1 MPGHSHDIVSKQA
14 PPLVAIGGSAG
25 SLDALIQ
32 FFEVLPDGCGIAFIV
47 VVHLAPN
54 EESLLPELLQ
64 RRCALRVI
72 PARHNQHIL
81 ANHVYVIPP
90 GRILTRQQ
98 DRLQVAPL
106 DLQLGRVA
114 VIDVLFES
122 LAASDHWPLAGI
134 LLSGADSDG
143 AAGLQQ
149 IKHAGGLTLVQ
160 NPDEAAQE
168 AMPRAAIDSGCADVV
183 LSVAEMPARLLS
195 RFGIS
200 ATLRRPPIVQALQTS
215 PPIKPTA
222 KEAALV
228 QKAVLS
234 LRRRTGRDFSYFR
247 QIVVLRHL
255 RRRIELTVQGKVD
268 EYLALLD
275 TDAAEPE
282 ALLRELLISV
292 TGFFRD
298 AEAFHALSRHIPA
311 LFEGKG
317 AADFV
322 RVWVPACATGE
333 EAYSIAMLLQEYA
346 ETLVHPPGI
355 QVFGCDLDRS
365 AIEKARAG
373 VYRPAVVASVGEE
386 RLARFFQEETGG
398 YRVRRELRQIM
409 LFAENDV
416 VGDPAFT
423 CIDLVSCRNLL
434 IYLNPEGQKRMIDVF
449 DFALDPHGMLFLGS
463 AEGLLNFNTTFYPL
477 EAQYRIY
484 RRSTGPQRRTSS
496 AGPIQRALT
505 MEQRAYGNASLPRKE
520 REGPSLNQLQDQL
533 KLLQQRLL
541 GSVRQD
547 TPGATAQ
554 HQLQLITQELH
565 ATLEELDI
573 NRQELRSM
581 NAELTAVNL
590 VLSTKLDE
598 LEQSNSD
605 LNNHMN
611 AAAIPMVFL
620 NRELRIMRYTPR
632 ALDLFRL
639 IPADIGRMLSDLRN
653 DLDYPA
659 LTNDA
664 GLILNGG
671 APIEREIRGQSGT
684 WYFASVL
691 PYHALQN
698 CVSGVVLTFFDI
710 TARKQSEAA
719 LQASEEKLRTFI
731 SATSEIVY
739 EMSADWLEM
748 RSLAGKNFIT
758 TTEIPRKDWVEE
770 YIPEKEKPR
779 VWAAVHQAIAARSY
793 FELEHRVVRLDG
805 STGWV
810 FSRAI
815 PLFDQQGQIVK
826 WFGAA
831 SDITERKRTDEAL
844 HDSEEQY
851 RKLFDAIDEGF
862 CIIEVLFDGEEKP
875 VDYRFLQINPAFE
888 RQTGIK
894 QPTGRWMREI
904 APQHEQYW
912 FEAYGRI
919 VQTGQPVRFESE
931 AKELGRFYDVY
942 AFRVGDPQLRR
953 VGILFNDI
961 SARKRAD
968 EALRADDNRLRLALD
983 AAEMGYYAWYP
994 AEDRTEA
1001 DAKLLALFGLPADAA
1016 LTHAGAMASMVHPD
1030 DRERHESVLR
1040 QALDPQGDG
1049 IFRDE
1054 IRVRGMDGIERWLAF
1069 SGRVEFAGEPPQPTL
1084 LSGLARDI
1092 TVEHRA
1098 MAALRER
1105 PAR

>member
-1 MPGHSHDIVSKQA
+1 MPGHSRDIVSKQA
-14 PPLVAIGGSAG
+14 PLVAIGGSAG

-32 FFEVLPDGCGIAFIV
+32 FFEVLPEDCGIAFIV
-47 VVHLAPN
+47 VVHLSPN

-64 RRCALRVI
+64 RRCALKVI
-72 PARHNQHIL
+72 HARNNQHIF

-98 DRLQVAPL
+98 DSLQVAPL
-106 DLQLGRVA
+106 DLQHGRVA

-122 LAASDHWPLAGI
+122 LAVPDHPPLAGI

-143 AAGLQQ
+143 TAGLRR
-149 IKHAGGLTLVQ
+149 IKQAGGLTLVQ
-160 NPDEAAQE
+160 NPADAAQE
-168 AMPRAAIDSGCADVV
+168 IMPRAAIDSGCVDAV
-183 LSVAEMPARLLS
+183 LSAGQMPALLLS
-195 RFGIS
+195 SFGIN
-200 ATLRRPPIVQALQTS
+200 ATLRRPPALQALKTKHLL
-215 PPIKPTA
+215 KPTD
-222 KEAALV
+222 KEAELV
-228 QKAVLS
+228 HKAVQS

-255 RRRIELTVQGKVD
+255 RRRMEITVQGKAAD
-268 EYLALLD
+268 YLALLD

-298 AEAFHALSRHIPA
+298 PEAFDALRRHIPE
-311 LFEGKG
+311 LFKGKG
-317 AADFV
+317 EADFV

-346 ETLVHPPGI
+346 ETLLHPPGI
-355 QVFGCDLDRS
+355 RVFGCDLDRS

-373 VYRPAVVASVGEE
+373 LYRPVVAASVGEE
-386 RLARFFQEETGG
+386 RLERFFLREAGG

-434 IYLNPEGQKRMIDVF
+434 IYLNPEGQKRMMDVF
-449 DFALDPHGMLFLGS
+449 DFALDPHGMLFLGA
-463 AEGLLNFNTTFYPL
+463 AEGLLNFNTAFYPL
-477 EAQYRIY
+477 ESRYRIY
-484 RRSTGPQRRTSS
+484 RRSTDPQRKTSGGGS
-496 AGPIQRALT
+496 IQRSLT
-505 MEQRAYGNASLPRKE
+505 MEQSAYGQAALPRKE
-520 REGPSLNQLQDQL
+520 REGPTLNQLQDQL

-541 GSVRQD
+541 GSVRPE
-547 TPGATAQ
+547 TAGATAQ
-554 HQLQLITQELH
+554 QQLQVITQELH

-573 NRQELRSM
+573 HRQELRSM

-598 LEQSNSD
+598 LEQINSD

-659 LTNDA
+659 LPSDA
-664 GLILNGG
+664 EHVLNGG
-671 APIEREIRGQSGT
+671 DPIEREIRGQAGT
-684 WYFASVL
+684 CYFARVL
-691 PYHALQN
+691 PYHAQQKRI
-698 CVSGVVLTFFDI
+698 VGVVLTFFDI
-710 TARKQSEAA
+710 TERKQSEAA

-748 RSLAGKNFIT
+748 RSLDGKNFIA
-758 TTEIPRKDWVEE
+758 TTEIPRKDWIEE
-770 YIPEKEKPR
+770 YIPEDEKPR
-779 VWAAVHQAIAARSY
+779 VWAAIKQATAEHGY
-793 FELEHRVVRLDG
+793 FELEHRVVRIDG

-815 PLFDQQGQIVK
+815 PLFDQQGHIAK
-826 WFGAA
+826 WFGTA
-831 SDITERKRTDEAL
+831 SDITERKCTEEAL

-862 CIIEVLFDGEEKP
+862 CIIEVLFDGDDKP
-875 VDYRFLQINPAFE
+875 VDYRFLQINPAVE
-888 RQTGIK
+888 RQAGIK
-894 QPTGRWMREI
+894 EPTGRWMREI
-904 APQHEQYW
+904 APRHEQYW
-912 FEAYGRI
+912 FETYGRV
-919 VQTGQPVRFESE
+919 VQTGEPVRFESE
-931 AKELGRFYDVY
+931 AKELGRFFDVY
-942 AFRVGDPQLRR
+942 AFRVGDPKLRR

-961 SARKRAD
+961 STRKRSD
-968 EALRADDNRLRLALD
+968 DALRAEESRLRLALD
-983 AAEMGYYAWYP
+983 AAEMGCYAWYP

-1001 DAKLLALFGLPADAA
+1001 DAMLLALFGLPADAA
-1016 LTHAGAMASMVHPD
+1016 LTHASAAAMIHPD
-1030 DRERHESVLR
+1030 DLERHEAVLR
-1040 QALDPQGDG
+1040 RALDPGSDG

-1054 IRVRGMDGIERWLAF
+1054 IRVRGADGVERWLAF
-1069 SGRVEFAGEPPQPTL
+1069 NGKVEFGGEPRQPVR
-1084 LSGLARDI
+1084 LSGVARDV
-1092 TVEHRA
+1092 TEQRRAVPACGAKDREH
-1098 MAALRER
+1098 
-1105 PAR
+1105 P